1 MQKNTIKETCIANNL
16 ENGISVIIK
25 VKRYLCKK
33 CRKYSQVRLNGIYE
47 DFCNFSIK
55 MKNKAVELRKRV
67 WDSLRNLSWTFNV
80 FNGINMSYE
89 TIRKSLLTFDG
100 LYYVN
105 TDLKFSGYAAYDVQ
119 WIRIERKW
127 YYRHVL
133 LHLPN
138 FMIYIIFSLSA
149 VRYYILFKLY
159 IFHICI
165 YVVLTTF

>member
-1 MQKNTIKETCIANNL
+1 MNPHCKHCFSHDVIKKSYNRRKIYL

-89 TIRKSLLTFDG
+89 TMLC
-100 LYYVN
+100 V
-105 TDLKFSGYAAYDVQ
+105 
-119 WIRIERKW
+119 RISKCSCE
-127 YYRHVL
+127 
-133 LHLPN
+133 
-138 FMIYIIFSLSA
+138 SLSIKLDRRTVNLSILVGSGIGPATCAPLRSA
-149 VRYYILFKLY
+149 VSTIRFAD
-159 IFHICI
+159 
-165 YVVLTTF
+165 